1 MQIHLG
7 ILKQPRIHI
16 SWFVV
21 ADIFVAIITW
31 LGFYYLRTVI
41 YDYPFQIPAG
51 FYIGLFLYTLGWL
64 TLHFMSGAYSDVYHK
79 SGFTE
84 LARTTVVSLVGCL
97 ILLFIFILKNPK
109 TNNMV
114 YYQEFLGLLVPVF
127 CCTLASRFLFLK
139 YIRSQ
144 LRNKK
149 VFFNVLLVGSGA
161 KAMELLNSFNEV
173 NSGKGYG
180 ITSFINTNGEAN
192 KHIPTAIKLYTG
204 IQNIS
209 SIIEAEKAEEVIIAV
224 EKNERDLITTILRNL
239 SDKEVNIKITPD
251 TVDIISGSI
260 QTNNVLGTP
269 LIDLHSG
276 LLPSWQQNV
285 KRFIDIVASVTAIIL
300 LSPLFLY
307 SIIRLKLSSRGPIF
321 YKQVRIGFKGKP
333 FTMYKLRSM
342 IVNAE
347 ANGPQLSSEEDSRIT
362 SWGKVMRKWRLDEL
376 PQLFNILKGEMS
388 LVGPRPER
396 KFYIDQLVAH
406 NPEYKYLFKVKPG
419 LTSWGM
425 VKFGYASSIEEMIA
439 RMPYDLLYVENVSL
453 ALDFKIMIHTLQI
466 ILDGKGK

>member
-1 MQIHLG
+1 M
-7 ILKQPRIHI
+7 KQPRIHI
-16 SWFVV
+16 SWFIV
-21 ADIFVAIITW
+21 ADIVVAVITW
-31 LGFYYLRTVI
+31 LCFYYLRTVI
-41 YDYPFQIPAG
+41 YNYDFEIPAG
-51 FYIGLFLYTLGWL
+51 FYIGLFLYTIGWL
-64 TLHFMSGAYSDVYHK
+64 SLHFMGGAYNDIYHK

-84 LARTTVVSLVGCL
+84 LARTTIVSILGCL
-97 ILLFIFILKNPK
+97 GLLFFFILKNPQS
-109 TNNMV
+109 NNMI
-114 YYQEFLGLLVPVF
+114 YYLEFFSLLGPVF
-127 CCTLASRFLFLK
+127 ACTLISRFIFLRI
-139 YIRSQ
+139 IRRQ

-149 VFFNVLLVGSGA
+149 VTFNVLLVGSGS
-161 KAMELLNSFNEV
+161 KAMEMLENFNKV
-173 NSGKGYG
+173 NAVKGYS
-180 ITSFINTNGEAN
+180 INAFINTNGHWSSPLPE
-192 KHIPTAIKLYTG
+192 G
-204 IQNIS
+204 IRMYAG
-209 SIIEAEKAEEVIIAV
+209 IEQLAGILEKENTEEVIIAV
-224 EKNERDLITTILRNL
+224 EKNERELITTILRNL

-276 LLPSWQQNV
+276 LLPAWQQNI
-285 KRFIDIVASVTAIIL
+285 KRFVDIFVSVIAIIL

-307 SIIRLKLSSRGPIF
+307 TIIRLVFSSRGPVF
-321 YKQVRIGFKGKP
+321 FKQERIGYKGKP

-342 IVNAE
+342 VVNAE
-347 ANGPQLSSEEDSRIT
+347 PDGPQLSSEDDKRIT
-362 SWGKVMRKWRLDEL
+362 GWGRVMRKWRLDEL
-376 PQLFNILKGEMS
+376 PQLWNILKGEMS

-396 KFYIDQLVAH
+396 KFYVDQLVAH

-425 VKFGYASSIEEMIA
+425 VKFGYASSVEEMIQ

>member
-1 MQIHLG
+1 M
-7 ILKQPRIHI
+7 KQPRIHI
-16 SWFVV
+16 SWFIV
-21 ADIFVAIITW
+21 ADIVVAVITW
-31 LGFYYLRTVI
+31 LCFYYLRTVI
-41 YDYPFQIPAG
+41 YNYDFEIPAG
-51 FYIGLFLYTLGWL
+51 FYIGLFLYTIGWL
-64 TLHFMSGAYSDVYHK
+64 SLHFMSGAYNDIYHK

-84 LARTTVVSLVGCL
+84 LARTTIVSILGCL
-97 ILLFIFILKNPK
+97 GLLFFFILKNPQS
-109 TNNMV
+109 NNMI
-114 YYQEFLGLLVPVF
+114 YYLEFFSLLGPVF
-127 CCTLASRFLFLK
+127 ACTLISRFIFLRI
-139 YIRSQ
+139 IRRQ

-149 VFFNVLLVGSGA
+149 VTFNVLLVGSGS
-161 KAMELLNSFNEV
+161 KAMEMLENFNKV
-173 NSGKGYG
+173 NAVKGYS
-180 ITSFINTNGEAN
+180 INAFINTNGHWSSPLPE
-192 KHIPTAIKLYTG
+192 G
-204 IQNIS
+204 IRMYAG
-209 SIIEAEKAEEVIIAV
+209 IEQLAGILEKENTEEVIIAV
-224 EKNERDLITTILRNL
+224 EKNERELITTILRNL

-276 LLPSWQQNV
+276 LLPAWQQNI
-285 KRFIDIVASVTAIIL
+285 KRFVDIFVSVIAIIL

-307 SIIRLKLSSRGPIF
+307 TIIRLVFSSRGPVF
-321 YKQVRIGFKGKP
+321 FKQERIGYKGKP

-342 IVNAE
+342 VVNAE
-347 ANGPQLSSEEDSRIT
+347 PEGPQLSSEDDKRIT
-362 SWGKVMRKWRLDEL
+362 GWGRVMRKWRLDEL
-376 PQLFNILKGEMS
+376 PQLWNILKGEMS

-396 KFYIDQLVAH
+396 KFYVDQLVAH

-425 VKFGYASSIEEMIA
+425 VKFGYASSVEEMIQ